1 MPSSLSS
8 VTSVTFKATSGV
20 PPNVITH
27 GTQTI
32 DLAVLSLGANS
43 VQVTNSGIVDALS
56 SGSTISHSLQI
67 VHGGLSVVETAG
79 TPYVPPPPVILDTNG
94 VTLKYTSSS
103 IPSGSP
109 NPYIVNVSGTYYA
122 VMSSDN
128 SDSKSKIKAYAANFS
143 QPITNNTAISHFLAN
158 GTKIPFNQIVTTL
171 MTDMSSMFDSV
182 RFFNQRISSWDT
194 SKVTNMTSMFYGV
207 SGFNNGNNPGIE
219 NSGIAG
225 IGYWDT
231 SKVTNMTSMFSGCP
245 MNSNIGSWDVSSVI
259 NMEQMFYNSSFT
271 NGNNNPPS
279 IGSWQTLNVKN
290 MIGMFAYCYYFNR
303 DISTWNVSGLLEN
316 PMPFFSQNSSLTNAQ
331 LPLAFR

>member
-1 MPSSLSS
+1 MPSSSSLSS
-8 VTSVTFKATSGV
+8 VTSVTLKATSGV

-32 DLAVLSLGANS
+32 DLAGLTLGPNS
-43 VQVTNSGIVDALS
+43 VEITHPGIKSALS

-67 VHGGLSVVETAG
+67 VHGGFSVVETAG
-79 TPYVPPPPVILDTNG
+79 APYVPPPPVILDTNG

-194 SKVTNMTSMFYGV
+194 SKVTNMSFMF
-207 SGFNNGNNPGIE
+207 
-219 NSGIAG
+219 A
-225 IGYWDT
+225 
-231 SKVTNMTSMFSGCP
+231 GCP

-259 NMEQMFYNSSFT
+259 NMERMFFGTSFT

-316 PMPFFSQNSSLTNAQ
+316 PMPFFSQGSDLTNPLL
-331 LPLAFR
+331 LPPAFR